1 MSTFSVTA
9 SGNSYL
15 RTGWYGYSSWRT
27 DSNGSAFQGTY
38 AGSDTTMPYARV
50 GLIHFNGAG
59 STLKNKNISSITIT
73 TTASSSGYGS
83 SSYKTLYIRKSNYQ
97 SIDQSY
103 TPASYVG
110 DSLGTLYG
118 IFYSNTNTFT
128 LNSSTNSDLFAA
140 LKSYFEAGN
149 SQICIYTSETT
160 SSTYSTNYLSLTSVA
175 ITVEYTEG
183 GCVRIWNGSEWAKY
197 IPYIWNGSE
206 WVRYSP
212 YIWNGSQWVLYGG

>member
-9 SGNSYL
+9 NNDTYL

-27 DSNGSAFQGTY
+27 GASVFQGTY

-50 GLIHFNGAG
+50 GVIVFNGAG
-59 STLKNKNISSITIT
+59 AALKNKNISAITIT
-73 TTASSSGYGS
+73 TTAGQSGYGTT
-83 SSYKTLYIRKSNYQ
+83 SYKTLYIRKSNYQ
-97 SIDQSY
+97 SIDTSIAC
-103 TPASYVG
+103 ASYVG

-128 LNSSTNSDLFAA
+128 LNSSTNATLFAA
-140 LKSYFEAGN
+140 LKSYLEAGN
-149 SQICIYTSETT
+149 SAITIYTGETT
-160 SSTYSTNYLSLTSVA
+160 SSTYSTNFLSLTSVA
-175 ITVEYTEG
+175 ITVTYTEG

-212 YIWNGSQWVLYGG
+212 YIWDGTQWVLYGG